1 MAGGNRFRRLQRAA
15 VFADVGHVVCQAPMR
30 AAEIRARKSWKTPSV
45 YPATLLLL
53 LTGGWRQRRA
63 EVMQFV
69 CHFWAALAACVCGL
83 SLGSQSASAEVQLT
97 VPSGDKVKQFDKPR
111 DLAKDA
117 GFARGMAYGM
127 ADYEQEASGKKLKLF
142 QRLLSTLPR
151 EGATVVEVGMGS
163 FPNAVYF
170 GSEENAPRGMD
181 LVGVDPND
189 SMELSME
196 SFARESAQRAGLTE
210 PGKKNSLRIV
220 HGVAEALP
228 LPSQCADAVVCTLT
242 LCSVLDP
249 AGAVAEIRRIL
260 KPGGKFLFH
269 EHVLSETDS
278 GLASQQKLFTPY
290 QVIRAGGFRSVD
302 AEYFDLK
309 GFEFLNPT
317 VEGSDKAVMSFK
329 EQHMKNNPEDQQ
341 EAARSFNE
349 RQDRLPPIVAYFSRL
364 GKLEKLEVSEVPK
377 EAKLEK
383 LVEQATLP
391 QFAIISSL
399 SPVIGGKQ
407 AELICS
413 AYGLVQPVTSKT
425 LQDYAASVLK
435 MTLDPQQPEQL
446 VPVLKQYA
454 QSSSSPLIVLHGFP
468 SAEADTAAFVTEFGQ
483 PKVVVNVECD
493 DEFLEEEYKGLHEDE
508 DTDPEVLANKMQGE
522 RAALTSMVQT
532 FE

>member
-1 MAGGNRFRRLQRAA
+1 MAGGNRFRRFQRAA
-15 VFADVGHVVCQAPMR
+15 VGTVLCVFAAGCLLPGGSLSWASG
-30 AAEIRARKSWKTPSV
+30 IRRCGPCGLPGTHEGSRNQGPEELEDTLSV
-45 YPATLLLL
+45 SCNSASASDRRLAATLSRSDAVRLPLL
-53 LTGGWRQRRA
+53 GA
-63 EVMQFV
+63 
-69 CHFWAALAACVCGL
+69 AALAACVCDL

-170 GSEENAPRGMD
+170 GSENAPRGMD

-189 SMELSME
+189 SME

-249 AGAVAEIRRIL
+249 ARAVAEIRRIL

-290 QVIRAGGFRSVD
+290 QVQRADGCHLDRETLKVIRSGGFRSVD

-317 VEGSDKAVMSFK
+317 VEG
-329 EQHMKNNPEDQQ
+329 
-341 EAARSFNE
+341 
-349 RQDRLPPIVAYFSRL
+349 I
-364 GKLEKLEVSEVPK
+364 
-377 EAKLEK
+377 
-383 LVEQATLP
+383 AT
-391 QFAIISSL
+391 A
-399 SPVIGGKQ
+399 
-407 AELICS
+407 
-413 AYGLVQPVTSKT
+413 
-425 LQDYAASVLK
+425 
-435 MTLDPQQPEQL
+435 
-446 VPVLKQYA
+446 
-454 QSSSSPLIVLHGFP
+454 
-468 SAEADTAAFVTEFGQ
+468 
-483 PKVVVNVECD
+483 
-493 DEFLEEEYKGLHEDE
+493 
-508 DTDPEVLANKMQGE
+508 
-522 RAALTSMVQT
+522 
-532 FE
+532 